1 LVSGPKQSIPNA
13 VEQHECELAIQSAQK
28 GVAQF
33 FIEMNQDL
41 DVSLRP
47 EAVPFGDKLLAQ
59 ITVIKYLAITDQ
71 ENASILIRKR
81 LIARKQ
87 INYAQPSEA
96 EPDPLVDH
104 VAAVIWA
111 TMRQRLRHCLNNIR

>member
-1 LVSGPKQSIPNA
+1 MRTGHSICPERRRPVLHRDESGP
-13 VEQHECELAIQSAQK
+13 
-28 GVAQF
+28 
-33 FIEMNQDL
+33 
-41 DVSLRP
+41 P

-59 ITVIKYLAITDQ
+59 ITVIKYLAITDE

-87 INYAQPSEA
+87 INDAQPSET

-104 VAAVIWA
+104 IATVIWA